1 MHKLEVVGGILPS
14 MRNNLQ
20 KWKYKYIQIMF
31 QAGLSLFIPHCRYSN
46 GKSWRNVILLKRMKH
61 NIEIKKITLVHTL
74 FIQNIYS
81 KLALLK
87 AILISEEI
95 MKKYL
100 EFLKSIWITFEIRSK
115 YEVSYINNIDTAY
128 SSIRMCIESLSNKT
142 TSLKRF

>member
-1 MHKLEVVGGILPS
+1 
-14 MRNNLQ
+14 
-20 KWKYKYIQIMF
+20 
-31 QAGLSLFIPHCRYSN
+31 
-46 GKSWRNVILLKRMKH
+46 
-61 NIEIKKITLVHTL
+61 
-74 FIQNIYS
+74 
-81 KLALLK
+81 
-87 AILISEEI
+87 